1 MGTKRMN
8 NEIPEIAHQKNKWLF
23 SQLDIAYPA
32 KESLLGRDIYKNQL
46 SQKTYQLLPQDQT
59 PTQIDELHKVDFHK
73 LTVLFSL
80 NQASA
85 YQNETERAHMLEF
98 LSQIILSDEHEL
110 YVGTTKGDVVASAI
124 VTQGAS
130 CLLISDVV
138 NKNDQDINGFAK
150 QLHDFWAQDHASGDQ
165 VWVEN

>member
-1 MGTKRMN
+1 MN
-8 NEIPEIAHQKNKWLF
+8 NEIPEIAHNKNQWLF

-32 KESLLGRDIYKNQL
+32 KESLLGLDIYKKQL

-85 YQNETERAHMLEF
+85 YQDEAERANILEF
-98 LSQIILSDEHEL
+98 LSQIMLSDEHEL
-110 YVGTTKGDVVASAI
+110 YVGTKNGDVVASAV
-124 VTQGAS
+124 VTATGEE
-130 CLLISDVV
+130 LLISDVV
-138 NKNDQDINGFAK
+138 NQDDQNIVGFAK
-150 QLHDFWAQDHASGDQ
+150 QLHDFWAQDQ
-165 VWVEN
+165 VSTHKVWFEN

>member
-1 MGTKRMN
+1 MN
-8 NEIPEIAHQKNKWLF
+8 NEIPEIAHQKNHWLF

-32 KESLLGRDIYKNQL
+32 KESLLGLDVYKKQL

-85 YQNETERAHMLEF
+85 YKDETERANILEF
-98 LSQIILSDEHEL
+98 LSQIMFSEAHTLFI
-110 YVGTTKGDVVASAI
+110 GTQNGDVVASAI
-124 VTQGAS
+124 VTEGED
-130 CLLISDVV
+130 CLLLSDIV
-138 NKNDQDINGFAK
+138 NNNDQDIEGFAK
-150 QLHDFWAQDHASGDQ
+150 QLCDFLVRDHVFGDK
-165 VWVEN
+165 VWIEK

>member
-1 MGTKRMN
+1 MN
-8 NEIPEIAHQKNKWLF
+8 NEIPEIAHNKNQWLF

-32 KESLLGRDIYKNQL
+32 KESLLGLDIYKKQL

-85 YQNETERAHMLEF
+85 YQDEAERANILEF
-98 LSQIILSDEHEL
+98 LSQIMLSDEHEL
-110 YVGTTKGDVVASAI
+110 YVGTKNGDVVASAV
-124 VTQGAS
+124 VTATDEE
-130 CLLISDVV
+130 LLISDVV
-138 NKNDQDINGFAK
+138 NQDDQNIVGFAK
-150 QLHDFWAQDHASGDQ
+150 QLHNFWAQDQ
-165 VWVEN
+165 VSTHKVWFEN

>member
-8 NEIPEIAHQKNKWLF
+8 NEIPEIANKKNQWLF

-32 KESLLGRDIYKNQL
+32 KESLLGQDIYKSQL
-46 SQKTYQLLPQDQT
+46 PHKTYQLLPQDQT

-85 YQNETERAHMLEF
+85 YPNETESAHMLEF
-98 LSQIILSDEHEL
+98 LSQIMLSDDHAL
-110 YVGTTKGDVVASAI
+110 YVGTLNGDVVASAI
-124 VTQGAS
+124 VTECDGS
-130 CLLISDVV
+130 LLISDVV

-150 QLHDFWAQDHASGDQ
+150 QLHDFWTQDHASGDK

>member
-1 MGTKRMN
+1 MN
-8 NEIPEIAHQKNKWLF
+8 NEIPEIAHNKNQWLF

-32 KESLLGRDIYKNQL
+32 KESLLGLDIYKKQL

-85 YQNETERAHMLEF
+85 YQDEAERANILEF
-98 LSQIILSDEHEL
+98 LSQIMLSDEHEL
-110 YVGTTKGDVVASAI
+110 YVGTKNGEVVASAV
-124 VTQGAS
+124 VTATDEE
-130 CLLISDVV
+130 LLISDVV
-138 NKNDQDINGFAK
+138 NQDDQNIAGFAK
-150 QLHDFWAQDHASGDQ
+150 QLHDFWAQDQ
-165 VWVEN
+165 VSTHKVWFEN

>member
-1 MGTKRMN
+1 MN
-8 NEIPEIAHQKNKWLF
+8 NEIPEIAHNKNQWLF

-32 KESLLGRDIYKNQL
+32 KESLLGLDIYKKQL

-85 YQNETERAHMLEF
+85 YQDEAERANILEF
-98 LSQIILSDEHEL
+98 LSQIMLSDDHEL
-110 YVGTTKGDVVASAI
+110 YVGTKNGDVVASAV
-124 VTQGAS
+124 VTATDEE
-130 CLLISDVV
+130 LLISDVV
-138 NKNDQDINGFAK
+138 NQDDQNIVGFAK
-150 QLHDFWAQDHASGDQ
+150 QLHDFWAQDQ
-165 VWVEN
+165 VSTHKVWFEN

>member
-1 MGTKRMN
+1 MN
-8 NEIPEIAHQKNKWLF
+8 NEIPEIAHNKNQWLF

-32 KESLLGRDIYKNQL
+32 KESLLGLDIYKKQL

-85 YQNETERAHMLEF
+85 YQDEVERANILEF
-98 LSQIILSDEHEL
+98 LSQIMLSDEHEL
-110 YVGTTKGDVVASAI
+110 YVGTKNGDVVASAV
-124 VTQGAS
+124 VTATDEE
-130 CLLISDVV
+130 LLISDVV
-138 NKNDQDINGFAK
+138 NQDDQNIVGFAK
-150 QLHDFWAQDHASGDQ
+150 QLHNFWAQDQ
-165 VWVEN
+165 VSTHKVWFEN

>member
-1 MGTKRMN
+1 MN
-8 NEIPEIAHQKNKWLF
+8 NEIPEIAHNKNQWLF

-32 KESLLGRDIYKNQL
+32 KESLLGLDIYKKQL

-85 YQNETERAHMLEF
+85 YQDEAERANILEF
-98 LSQIILSDEHEL
+98 LSQIMLSDEHEL
-110 YVGTTKGDVVASAI
+110 YVGTKNGDVVASAI
-124 VTQGAS
+124 VTATDEE
-130 CLLISDVV
+130 LLISDVV
-138 NKNDQDINGFAK
+138 NQDDQNIVGFAK
-150 QLHDFWAQDHASGDQ
+150 QLHDFWAQDQ
-165 VWVEN
+165 VSTHKVWFEN

>member
-1 MGTKRMN
+1 MN
-8 NEIPEIAHQKNKWLF
+8 NEIPEIAHNKNQWLF

-32 KESLLGRDIYKNQL
+32 KESLLGLDIYKKQL

-85 YQNETERAHMLEF
+85 YQDEAERANILEF
-98 LSQIILSDEHEL
+98 LSQIMLSDEHEL
-110 YVGTTKGDVVASAI
+110 YVGTKNGEVVASAV
-124 VTQGAS
+124 VTATDEE
-130 CLLISDVV
+130 LLISDVV
-138 NKNDQDINGFAK
+138 NQDDQNIVGFAK
-150 QLHDFWAQDHASGDQ
+150 QLHDFWAQDQ
-165 VWVEN
+165 VSTHKVWFEN

>member
-1 MGTKRMN
+1 MN
-8 NEIPEIAHQKNKWLF
+8 NEIPEIAHNKNQWLF

-32 KESLLGRDIYKNQL
+32 KESLLGLDIYKKQL

-85 YQNETERAHMLEF
+85 YQDEAERANILEF
-98 LSQIILSDEHEL
+98 LSQIMLSDEHEL
-110 YVGTTKGDVVASAI
+110 YVGTKNGDVVASAV
-124 VTQGAS
+124 VTATDEE
-130 CLLISDVV
+130 LLISDVV
-138 NKNDQDINGFAK
+138 NQDDQNIVGFAK
-150 QLHDFWAQDHASGDQ
+150 QLHDFWAQDQ
-165 VWVEN
+165 VSTHKVWFEN

>member
-1 MGTKRMN
+1 MN
-8 NEIPEIAHQKNKWLF
+8 NEIPEIAHNKNQWLF

-32 KESLLGRDIYKNQL
+32 KESLLGLDIYKKQL

-85 YQNETERAHMLEF
+85 YQDEAERANILEF
-98 LSQIILSDEHEL
+98 LSQIMLSDEHEL
-110 YVGTTKGDVVASAI
+110 YVGTKNGEVVASA
-124 VTQGAS
+124 VMTATDEE
-130 CLLISDVV
+130 LLISDVV
-138 NKNDQDINGFAK
+138 NQDDQNIVGFAK
-150 QLHDFWAQDHASGDQ
+150 QLHDFWAQDQ
-165 VWVEN
+165 VSTYKVWFEN

>member
-1 MGTKRMN
+1 
-8 NEIPEIAHQKNKWLF
+8 
-23 SQLDIAYPA
+23 
-32 KESLLGRDIYKNQL
+32 
-46 SQKTYQLLPQDQT
+46 
-59 PTQIDELHKVDFHK
+59 
-73 LTVLFSL
+73 
-80 NQASA
+80 
-85 YQNETERAHMLEF
+85 MLEF
-98 LSQIILSDEHEL
+98 LSQIMLSDEHEL